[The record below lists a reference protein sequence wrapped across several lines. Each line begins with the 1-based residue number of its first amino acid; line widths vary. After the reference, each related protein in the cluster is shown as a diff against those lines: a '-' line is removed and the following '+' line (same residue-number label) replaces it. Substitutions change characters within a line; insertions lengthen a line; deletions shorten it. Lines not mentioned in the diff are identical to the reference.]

1 MKKFLIIILSNL
13 IIISNLSAETFTV
26 ALKKAYKN
34 NSELNAER
42 ENISISEQELKISM
56 SSYFPT
62 ITLEGSKSQD
72 ETDKLTNRDGSNATI
87 TDVDT
92 ETKSISVTQTL
103 FDFGRGAD
111 LSKSKIGINLAKA
124 KLLKKEQ
131 DILYKTVAAY
141 TGLISANEKLE
152 INRANIELLSRQVET
167 DRIRLE
173 RGQISLS
180 DVSQSESSLAGA
192 EASFIQAQS
201 DLLTSK
207 LNYENII
214 GPLGNAQ
221 SLDKSSIISYQIPG
235 SLNSAIEQSK
245 KSNPDLII
253 AEMEYEQSK
262 KDTSIARSELVP
274 TAKLSLEKSYSDDLS
289 ATYDERDKETL
300 KATVTWPFYSGGKN
314 LASLNKNK
322 NIENRSR
329 LTLDSEIKQN
339 QTNVASAWSNFQS
352 NKSLET
358 QKNLLLNNMIKKNQ
372 TDVASA
378 WSNYQSNK
386 SLLDSVR
393 AQVNAAEIANEGIV
407 AEYNSGSDRTTLEV
421 IQSNSLLLNAQ
432 ISLSDSE
439 RNYILSQF
447 NLLKSIGLLNSEYLK
462 LR

>member
-13 IIISNLSAETFTV
+13 IIISNLNAETFTA

-72 ETDKLTNRDGSNATI
+72 ETDKLTNRNGSNATI

-141 TGLISANEKLE
+141 TGLISAKEKLE
-152 INRANIELLSRQVET
+152 INRANVELLSRQVET

-221 SLDKSSIISYQIPG
+221 SLDKSSIMSYQIPG

-352 NKSLET
+352 NKSL
-358 QKNLLLNNMIKKNQ
+358 LN
-372 TDVASA
+372 
-378 WSNYQSNK
+378 
-386 SLLDSVR
+386 SVQL
-393 AQVNAAEIANEGIV
+393 QVRAAEIANEGIT
-407 AEYNSGSDRTTLEV
+407 AEYNSGSSGRTTLEV

-432 ISLSDSE
+432 ISLADSE
-439 RNYILSQF
+439 RNFILSQF
-447 NLLKSIGLLNSEYLK
+447 NLLKSIGLLNSDYLK

>member
-13 IIISNLSAETFTV
+13 FIISNLSAETFTA

-72 ETDKLTNRDGSNATI
+72 ETDKLTNRNGSNATI

-152 INRANIELLSRQVET
+152 INRANVELLSRQVET

-192 EASFIQAQS
+192 EASFIQAKS

-262 KDTSIARSELVP
+262 EDTSIARSELVP

-352 NKSLET
+352 NKSL
-358 QKNLLLNNMIKKNQ
+358 LN
-372 TDVASA
+372 
-378 WSNYQSNK
+378 
-386 SLLDSVR
+386 SVQL
-393 AQVNAAEIANEGIV
+393 QVRAAEIANEGIT
-407 AEYNSGSDRTTLEV
+407 AEYNSGSSGRTTLEV

-432 ISLSDSE
+432 ISLADSE
-439 RNYILSQF
+439 RNFILSQF
-447 NLLKSIGLLNSEYLK
+447 NLLKSIGLLNSDYLK

>member
-13 IIISNLSAETFTV
+13 FIISNLSAETFTA

-152 INRANIELLSRQVET
+152 INRANVELLSRQVET

-221 SLDKSSIISYQIPG
+221 SLNKSSIISYQIPG

-352 NKSLET
+352 NKSL
-358 QKNLLLNNMIKKNQ
+358 LN
-372 TDVASA
+372 
-378 WSNYQSNK
+378 
-386 SLLDSVR
+386 SVQL
-393 AQVNAAEIANEGIV
+393 QVRAAEIANEGIT
-407 AEYNSGSDRTTLEV
+407 AEYNSGSSGRTTLEV

-432 ISLSDSE
+432 ISLADSE
-439 RNYILSQF
+439 RNFILSQF
-447 NLLKSIGLLNSEYLK
+447 NLLKSIGLLNSDYLK